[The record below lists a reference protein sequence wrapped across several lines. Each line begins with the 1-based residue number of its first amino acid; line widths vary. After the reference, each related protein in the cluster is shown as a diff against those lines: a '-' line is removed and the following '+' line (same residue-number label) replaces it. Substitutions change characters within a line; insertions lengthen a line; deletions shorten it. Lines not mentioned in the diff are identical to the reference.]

1 MKFLVIEDDT
11 EIVEYISIAFQVGWP
26 DVQLITCHLGNQGL
40 ELVEKESPDLVLL
53 DLGLPDISG
62 YEVLSR

>member
-26 DVQLITCHLGNQGL
+26 DVQLITCHLGN
-40 ELVEKESPDLVLL
+40 
-53 DLGLPDISG
+53 
-62 YEVLSR
+62 